1 MHHDAKASYTPILA
15 EVSNK
20 FGFVCHFIRIH
31 YKDYESICSDGF
43 RELKK
48 SQKQPENRIF
58 GVLAKIPTIQIYTFL
73 LQYEISNGLLTFCKN
88 NMFWKNVLLELWSK
102 NLKTNQIAGFFKL
115 Q

>member
-1 MHHDAKASYTPILA
+1 MNQYVQMGSENSKSPTQGLGLQ
-15 EVSNK
+15 
-20 FGFVCHFIRIH
+20 GF
-31 YKDYESICSDGF
+31 S
-43 RELKK
+43 KK